1 MEEDLKLLRLVL
13 KQKHHNSS
21 AASLNNQNKS
31 QTTNSPS
38 SSSSSSSYDILEQ
51 LPNTISI
58 SFKNLIGHELV
69 AKLANKVACST
80 GSACHSVPTASSSSA
95 SSAEPNKSSTTS
107 PVYTPSEVL
116 QAMKVSPEFGI
127 GTLRLSLG
135 RYSSEEEVDQIA
147 RYISEEVLSQWAR
160 RRL

>member
-13 KQKHHNSS
+13 KQKHHN
-21 AASLNNQNKS
+21 ATTSLNNQNKS
-31 QTTNSPS
+31 PTTNSPA
-38 SSSSSSSYDILEQ
+38 SSSSSSYDILEQ

-69 AKLANKVACST
+69 SKLANKVACST
-80 GSACHSVPTASSSSA
+80 GSACHSVPTASSSS
-95 SSAEPNKSSTTS
+95 SENKSGTS

-116 QAMKVSPEFGI
+116 QAMKVSPDYGI

-135 RYSSEEEVDQIA
+135 RYSTEEEVDQIA
-147 RYISEEVLSQWAR
+147 QCISEEVLSQWGR